1 MSDIQSD
8 GGAAT
13 IGTSASIP
21 SSLMQILMAD
31 DIVPGAMPSYEM
43 AKELYVAHPL
53 GAKMAEAPIEEAQ
66 SQEREIKIRA
76 DGVPEQ
82 DLIEAFN
89 REWMAIGKTG
99 ADEII
104 KGLMTTKRIYGI
116 ASLGVGATTRSGI
129 ELPTD
134 EPIPYDQLYELEAYF
149 NIWDPL
155 NTAGSLVLNQN
166 PNAADFQKPQ
176 YLRVSGKDYHS
187 SRAVI
192 ALNESPIYI
201 NWTNSAFGFVGRS
214 VYQRALFPL
223 KTYIQ
228 TMITDQAVAEKAA
241 LLVMK
246 MAAPGAVIDQRARN
260 WFGFKRQAL
269 KGAKTGNVIS
279 IGKDDSIESVDL
291 KNLRDAAEFSRN
303 NCIKNIAT
311 AAKMPASM
319 LYQETLTEG
328 FGEGSEDAKIIARFI
343 ARMRIEMNPAYRF
356 MDKIVQR
363 RAWSPEFYKII
374 QRRYAEYQRIP
385 YETAFY
391 EWSNAFTATWPNLLV
406 EPDSEKIKT
415 EDVITKAAIS
425 CVEVLA
431 PMLDPENKAKAAIW
445 LADVMNER
453 KLMFSSPLELDE
465 AAIAAY
471 IPPEPE
477 DEPHP
482 TVESSH
488 L

>member
-1 MSDIQSD
+1 MSDLNTD
-8 GGAAT
+8 GGVASV
-13 IGTSASIP
+13 GTGANIP

-43 AKELYVAHPL
+43 AKELYVSHPL

-76 DGVPEQ
+76 DGVPED

-89 REWMAIGKTG
+89 REWMAIGMTG

-104 KGLMTTKRIYGI
+104 KGLMTLKRVYGI
-116 ASLGVGATTRSGI
+116 ASLGVGARALSGVDFPTT
-129 ELPTD
+129 
-134 EPIPYDQLYELEAYF
+134 EPLPYDKLHELEVYF
-149 NIWDPL
+149 NTWDPL

-166 PNAADFQKPQ
+166 PNAADFQKPR
-176 YLRVSGKDYHS
+176 YLAVAGKEYHS

-192 ALNESPIYI
+192 ALNESPIFI

-214 VYQRALFPL
+214 VYQRALYPL

-246 MAAPGAVIDQRARN
+246 MKAPGSVIDQRARQ
-260 WFGFKRQAL
+260 WFGFKRQSL

-279 IGKDDSIESVDL
+279 IGIDENIESVDL

-319 LYQETLTEG
+319 IYQETLTEG
-328 FGEGSEDAKIIARFI
+328 FGEGSEDAKIIARYI
-343 ARMRIEMNPAYRF
+343 ARMRIEMNPAYKF
-356 MDKIVQR
+356 MDQIVMR
-363 RAWSPEFYKII
+363 RAWSPEFYKTL
-374 QRRYAEYQRIP
+374 QRKYADFQSIP

-391 EWSNAFTATWPNLLV
+391 EWKNAFTATWPNLLV
-406 EPDSEKIKT
+406 EPDSERIKSD
-415 EDVITKAAIS
+415 DVITKAAIS
-425 CVEVLA
+425 AVEVLG

-445 LADVMNER
+445 LASILNER
-453 KLMFSSPLELDE
+453 KLMFSAPLELDE
-465 AAIAAY
+465 DAIASY
-471 IPPEPE
+471 VPPEPE
-477 DEPHP
+477 SEPHP

>member
-1 MSDIQSD
+1 MSDLQTD

-13 IGTSASIP
+13 IGVGASIP

-31 DIVPGAMPSYEM
+31 DIVPGSMPSYEM

-53 GAKMAEAPIEEAQ
+53 GAKMVESPIEEAQ

-104 KGLMTTKRIYGI
+104 KGLMVTKRIYGI
-116 ASLGVGATTRSGI
+116 GSLGIGATTHAGV
-129 ELPTD
+129 ELPTN
-134 EPIPYDQLYELEAYF
+134 EPIPYDQLHALETYF
-149 NIWDPL
+149 NVWDPL

-176 YLRVSGKDYHS
+176 YLRVAGKDYHS

-246 MAAPGAVIDQRARN
+246 MAAPGAMIDQRSRS
-260 WFGFKRQAL
+260 WWGFKRQAL

-279 IGKDDSIESVDL
+279 IGPNDSIESVDL
-291 KNLRDAAEFSRN
+291 KNLKDAAEFSRN
-303 NCIKNIAT
+303 NAIKNIAT

-343 ARMRIEMNPAYRF
+343 NRMRVEMSPAYRF
-356 MDKIVQR
+356 MDDIVMR
-363 RAWSPEFYKII
+363 RAWSPEFYKTL
-374 QRRYAEYQRIP
+374 QRKYADYQRIP

-391 EWSNAFTATWPNLLV
+391 EWKNAFTATWPNLLI
-406 EPDSEKIKT
+406 EPESERVKT
-415 EDVITKAAIS
+415 DDVITKAAIS
-425 CVEVLA
+425 AVEVLN
-431 PMLDPENKAKAAIW
+431 PMLPPSEKARAAMW
-445 LADVMNER
+445 LADVLNER
-453 KLMFSSPLELDE
+453 KLMFSTPLELDE
-465 AAIAAY
+465 DAIAAFT
-471 IPPEPE
+471 PQPEA
-477 DEPHP
+477 EPKP
-482 TVESSH
+482 IVESSH

>member
-1 MSDIQSD
+1 MSDLNSD

-13 IGTSASIP
+13 IGTGASIP

-89 REWMAIGKTG
+89 REWMAIGRTG

-104 KGLMTTKRIYGI
+104 KALMTTKRIYGI
-116 ASLGVGATTRSGI
+116 ASLGVGAMTHSGI
-129 ELPTD
+129 ELSTS
-134 EPIPYDQLYELEAYF
+134 EPIPYDQLHELETYF

-176 YLRVSGKDYHS
+176 YLRVAGKDYHS

-246 MAAPGAVIDQRARN
+246 MAAPGSLIDQRSRT

-279 IGKDDSIESVDL
+279 IGPNDSIESVDL

-303 NCIKNIAT
+303 NAIKNIAT

-343 ARMRIEMNPAYRF
+343 NRMRVEMNPAYRF

-363 RAWSPEFYKII
+363 KAWSPEFYKTL
-374 QRRYAEYQRIP
+374 QRKYAEYQRIP

-391 EWSNAFTATWPNLLV
+391 EWSNAFTATWPNLLI
-406 EPDSEKIKT
+406 ESESERVKT
-415 EDVITKAAIS
+415 DDIITKAAIS
-425 CVEVLA
+425 CVEVLS
-431 PMLDPENKAKAAIW
+431 PLLPPSEKARAALW

-453 KLMFSSPLELDE
+453 KLMFSAPLELDE
-465 AAIAAY
+465 EAIASYEGPAQ
-471 IPPEPE
+471 E
-477 DEPHP
+477 EPHP

>member
-1 MSDIQSD
+1 MSDIETD

-13 IGTSASIP
+13 IGTGATVP

-31 DIVPGAMPSYEM
+31 DIVPGAMPSYEL
-43 AKELYVAHPL
+43 AKELYVSHPL

-76 DGVPEQ
+76 DGVPED
-82 DLIEAFN
+82 DLVDAFQ
-89 REWMAIGKTG
+89 REWMTIGKTG

-104 KGLMTTKRIYGI
+104 KGLMTQKRVYGI
-116 ASLGVGATTRSGI
+116 SSLGIGAQTRSGVD
-129 ELPTD
+129 LPTN
-134 EPIPYDQLYELEAYF
+134 EPIPYEQLHELETYF
-149 NIWDPL
+149 NVWDPL

-166 PNAADFQKPQ
+166 PNAPDFQKPQ
-176 YLRVSGKDYHS
+176 YIRVAGKDYHS

-201 NWTNSAFGFVGRS
+201 SWTNSAFGFVGRS
-214 VYQRALFPL
+214 VYQRALYPL

-246 MAAPGAVIDQRARN
+246 MKSPGSVIDQRARN

-279 IGKDDSIESVDL
+279 IGIDEGIESVDL
-291 KNLRDAAEFSRN
+291 KNLKDAAEFSRN
-303 NCIKNIAT
+303 NCIKNIST

-356 MDKIVQR
+356 MDRIVMR
-363 RAWSPEFYKII
+363 RAWSPEFYKTL
-374 QRRYAEYQRIP
+374 QRKYAEYQRIP

-391 EWSNAFTATWPNLLV
+391 EWQNAFTATWPNLLV

-431 PMLDPENKAKAAIW
+431 PLLDPVSKAKAAMW
-445 LADVMNER
+445 LADIMNER
-453 KLMFSSPLELDE
+453 KLMFSAPLELDE
-465 AAIAAY
+465 EAIASY
-471 IPPEPE
+471 VPPEPMA
-477 DEPHP
+477 EPHP

>member
-1 MSDIQSD
+1 MSDINTD
-8 GGAAT
+8 GDSGAAT

-31 DIVPGAMPSYEM
+31 DIVPGAMPSYEL
-43 AKELYVAHPL
+43 AKTLYVAHPL

-66 SQEREIKIRA
+66 SQEREIT
-76 DGVPEQ
+76 VPGGPED
-82 DLIEAFN
+82 DLVQAFK
-89 REWMAIGKTG
+89 REWAEIGKTG

-104 KGLMTTKRIYGI
+104 KGLMTLKRVYGI
-116 ASLGVGATTRSGI
+116 ASQGVGARALNGTDF
-129 ELPTD
+129 PTN
-134 EPIPYDQLYELEAYF
+134 EPLPYDKLHELEIYF
-149 NIWDPL
+149 NLWDPL
-155 NTAGSLVLNQN
+155 NTAGSLVLNQD
-166 PNAADFQKPQ
+166 PNAPDFQKPQ
-176 YLRVSGKDYHS
+176 YIRVAGKDYHS

-201 NWTNSAFGFVGRS
+201 EWTNSAFGFVGRS

-246 MAAPGAVIDQRARN
+246 MKSPGSVIDQRARQ

-279 IGKDDSIESVDL
+279 IGIDEDIQSVDL

-303 NCIKNIAT
+303 NCIKNIST

-343 ARMRIEMNPAYRF
+343 SRMRIEMNPAYKF
-356 MDKIVQR
+356 MDEIVMR
-363 RAWSPEFYKII
+363 RAWSPTFYETIK
-374 QRRYAEYQRIP
+374 RKYAEYQRIP

-391 EWSNAFTATWPNLLV
+391 EWKNAFTATWPNLLV
-406 EPDSEKIKT
+406 EPDSERVKT
-415 EDVITKAAIS
+415 DDVITKAAIS

-431 PMLDPENKAKAAIW
+431 PLLPPSEKARAALW
-445 LADVMNER
+445 LAEVMNER
-453 KLMFSSPLELDE
+453 KMMFSSPLELDE
-465 AAIAAY
+465 DAIANFV
-471 IPPEPE
+471 PPMPE
-477 DEPHP
+477 AEPHP

>member
-1 MSDIQSD
+1 MSDPLIDD
-8 GGAAT
+8 GGQASLG
-13 IGTSASIP
+13 IGASIP
-21 SSLMQILMAD
+21 SSLMKILMAD
-31 DIVPGAMPSYEM
+31 DIVPGAAPSYESC
-43 AKELYVAHPL
+43 KTLYSFHPL

-66 SQEREIKIRA
+66 SQEREITIPGA
-76 DGVPEQ
+76 PED
-82 DLIEAFN
+82 DLIAAFN
-89 REWMAIGKTG
+89 REWMAIGMTG

-104 KGLMTTKRIYGI
+104 KGLMTLKRVYGI
-116 ASLGVGATTRSGI
+116 ASLGVGGRFLNGDDFPTN
-129 ELPTD
+129 EPLP
-134 EPIPYDQLYELEAYF
+134 YERLHEMEVYF
-149 NIWDPL
+149 NTWDPL

-166 PNAADFQKPQ
+166 PNAPDFQKPQ

-201 NWTNSAFGFVGRS
+201 EWTNSAFGFVGRS
-214 VYQRALFPL
+214 VYQRALYPL
-223 KTYIQ
+223 KTYVQ

-246 MAAPGAVIDQRARN
+246 MKSPGSVIDQRARN
-260 WFGFKRQAL
+260 WLGLKRSAL

-279 IGKDDSIESVDL
+279 IGIDEGIESVDL

-343 ARMRIEMNPAYRF
+343 DRMRIEMNPAYRF
-356 MDKIVQR
+356 MDQVVMR
-363 RAWSPEFYKII
+363 RAWSPEFYKVM
-374 QRRYAEYQRIP
+374 QRKYAEYASVP

-391 EWSNAFTATWPNLLV
+391 EWKNSFTATWPNLLV
-406 EPDSEKIKT
+406 EPDSEKIKVDS
-415 EDVITKAAIS
+415 EILKAAIS
-425 CVEVLA
+425 AVEVLS
-431 PMLDPENKAKAAIW
+431 PLLPQSEKARAAIW
-445 LADVMNER
+445 LAETMNER

-465 AAIAAY
+465 DAIAAY
-471 IPPEPE
+471 EPVVPEA
-477 DEPHP
+477 EPKP

-488 L
+488 I

>member
-1 MSDIQSD
+1 MSDFNSDSD

-13 IGTSASIP
+13 VGISASVSP
-21 SSLMQILMAD
+21 LMLQMLTAD
-31 DIVPGAMPSYEM
+31 DIVPGSSPSYEL
-43 AKELYVAHPL
+43 AKLVYSYHPL

-66 SQEREIKIRA
+66 SQERDITIP
-76 DGVPEQ
+76 GGPEE
-82 DLIEAFN
+82 DLIPAFQ
-89 REWMAIGKTG
+89 REWSSIGKTG

-104 KGLMTTKRIYGI
+104 KGLMTLKRVYGI
-116 ASLGVGATTRSGI
+116 ASLGVGARTRDGQDF
-129 ELPTD
+129 PTN
-134 EPIPYDQLYELEAYF
+134 EPIPYERLHELELYF
-149 NIWDPL
+149 NLWDPL
-155 NTAGSLVLNQN
+155 NTAGSLTLNQD
-166 PNAADFQKPQ
+166 PNAPDFQKPQ
-176 YLRVSGKDYHS
+176 YIRVAGQEYHP
-187 SRAVI
+187 SRVVI
-192 ALNESPIYI
+192 ALNEAPIYI
-201 NWTNSAFGFVGRS
+201 EWTNSAFGFVGRS

-246 MAAPGAVIDQRARN
+246 MKSPGSVIDQRARQ

-279 IGKDDSIESVDL
+279 IGIDEGIESVDL

-303 NCIKNIAT
+303 NCIKNIST

-343 ARMRIEMNPAYRF
+343 ARIRIEMNPAYRF
-356 MDKIVQR
+356 MDEIVMR
-363 RAWSPEFYKII
+363 RAWNPDFYKVV
-374 QRRYAEYQRIP
+374 QGKYAEYQSVP

-391 EWSNAFTATWPNLLV
+391 EWKNAFTATWPNLLI
-406 EPDSEKIKT
+406 EPDHELVKVDDI
-415 EDVITKAAIS
+415 ITKAAIS
-425 CVEVLA
+425 AVEVLG
-431 PMLDPENKAKAAIW
+431 PMLDPENKARAAMW
-445 LADVMNER
+445 LAEILNER
-453 KLMFSSPLELDE
+453 KLMFSAPLELDE

-471 IPPEPE
+471 TPPQPE
-477 DEPHP
+477 AEPHP

>member
-1 MSDIQSD
+1 
-8 GGAAT
+8 
-13 IGTSASIP
+13 
-21 SSLMQILMAD
+21 MQILMAE
-31 DIVPGAMPSYEM
+31 DIVPGSSPSYEL
-43 AKELYVAHPL
+43 AKEIYVSHAL

-76 DGVPEQ
+76 DGVPED

-89 REWMAIGKTG
+89 REWMSIGMTG

-104 KGLMTTKRIYGI
+104 KGLMTLKRVYGI
-116 ASLGVGATTRSGI
+116 SSLGVGAQTFSGV
-129 ELPTD
+129 ELPAN
-134 EPIPYDQLYELEAYF
+134 EPVPYDKLHELEVYF
-149 NIWDPL
+149 NLWDPL

-166 PNAADFQKPQ
+166 PNAPDFQKPR
-176 YLRVSGKDYHS
+176 YLSVAGKQYHS

-192 ALNESPIYI
+192 ALNESPIFI

-246 MAAPGAVIDQRARN
+246 MQSPGSVIDQRARD
-260 WFGFKRQAL
+260 WFGFKRRAL

-279 IGKDDSIESVDL
+279 IGPQDSIESVDL

-343 ARMRIEMNPAYRF
+343 SRMRIEMNPAYRF
-356 MDKIVQR
+356 MDEIVMR
-363 RAWSPEFYKII
+363 RAWSPEFYKALG
-374 QRRYAEYQRIP
+374 RKYSDYQRIP

-391 EWSNAFTATWPNLLV
+391 EWKNGFTATWPNLLV
-406 EPDSEKIKT
+406 EPESERVKT
-415 EDVITKAAIS
+415 DDVITKAAIS

-431 PMLDPENKAKAAIW
+431 PMLDPENKAKAAMW
-445 LADVMNER
+445 LADIMNER
-453 KLMFSSPLELDE
+453 KLMFSAPLELDE
-465 AAIAAY
+465 DAIAAY
-471 IPPEPE
+471 TPPEPMA
-477 DEPHP
+477 EPHP

>member
-1 MSDIQSD
+1 MSDLNSD

-13 IGTSASIP
+13 IGTGASIP

-31 DIVPGAMPSYEM
+31 DIVPGAMPSYEL
-43 AKELYVAHPL
+43 AKTLYVAHPL

-66 SQEREIKIRA
+66 SQERTITIP
-76 DGVPEQ
+76 GGPED

-89 REWMAIGKTG
+89 REWMAIGMTG

-104 KGLMTTKRIYGI
+104 KGHQTLKRVYGI
-116 ASLGVGATTRSGI
+116 ASLGVGGSMPNGEEFPTN
-129 ELPTD
+129 EPLP
-134 EPIPYDQLYELEAYF
+134 YERLHEMDLYF
-149 NIWDPL
+149 NTWDPL
-155 NTAGSLVLNQN
+155 NTAGSLVMNQD
-166 PNAADFQKPQ
+166 PNAPDFQKPQ
-176 YLRVSGKDYHS
+176 YIRVAGKDYHS

-201 NWTNSAFGFVGRS
+201 EWTNSAFGFVGRS

-223 KTYIQ
+223 KTYVQ

-246 MAAPGAVIDQRARN
+246 MRSPGAVIDQRARQ
-260 WFGFKRQAL
+260 WFGFKRSTL

-279 IGKDDSIESVDL
+279 IGIDETIESIDL

-311 AAKMPASM
+311 AAKFPAAM

-328 FGEGSEDAKIIARFI
+328 FGEGTEDAKIIARFI
-343 ARMRIEMNPAYRF
+343 NRMRVEMQPDYRF
-356 MDKIVQR
+356 MDEIVMR
-363 RAWSPEFYKII
+363 RAWSPNFYKTI
-374 QRRYAEYQRIP
+374 QRKYAEYQNVS

-391 EWSNAFTATWPNLLV
+391 EWKNAFTATWPNLLV
-406 EPDSEKIKT
+406 EPDSKLVEVDDIVMKS
-415 EDVITKAAIS
+415 AIS
-425 CVEVLA
+425 LYEVA
-431 PMLDPENKAKAAIW
+431 SPQLDPENKARATIW
-445 LADVMNER
+445 LAEVANER
-453 KLMFSSPLELDE
+453 KKLFSTPLELDE
-465 AAIAAY
+465 EALAAY
-471 IPPEPE
+471 VPPEPVE
-477 DEPHP
+477 EPKP
-482 TVESSH
+482 NVESSN

>member
-1 MSDIQSD
+1 MSDIETD

-13 IGTSASIP
+13 IGTGATVP

-31 DIVPGAMPSYEM
+31 DIVPGAMPSYEL
-43 AKELYVAHPL
+43 AKELYVSHPL

-76 DGVPEQ
+76 DGVPED
-82 DLIEAFN
+82 DLVEAFQ
-89 REWMAIGKTG
+89 REWMAIGMTG

-104 KGLMTTKRIYGI
+104 KGLMTLKRVYGI
-116 ASLGVGATTRSGI
+116 ASLGIGGQFLNGNDYPTNEPLPYERLHEM
-129 ELPTD
+129 EL
-134 EPIPYDQLYELEAYF
+134 YF
-149 NIWDPL
+149 NVWDPL

-166 PNAADFQKPQ
+166 PNAPDFQKPQ
-176 YLRVSGKDYHS
+176 FLRVSGKDYHS

-201 NWTNSAFGFVGRS
+201 EWTNSAFGFVGRS

-241 LLVMK
+241 LLVAKMK
-246 MAAPGAVIDQRARN
+246 SPGSVIDQRARQ
-260 WFGFKRQAL
+260 WFGLKRQAI
-269 KGAKTGNVIS
+269 KGARTGNVVSMGIDESLES
-279 IGKDDSIESVDL
+279 IDL

-356 MDKIVQR
+356 MDRIVMR
-363 RAWSPEFYKII
+363 RAWSPEFYKTL
-374 QRRYAEYQRIP
+374 QRKYAEYQRIP

-391 EWSNAFTATWPNLLV
+391 EWQNAFTATWPNLLV
-406 EPDSEKIKT
+406 EPDSELVKV

-425 CVEVLA
+425 AVEVLG
-431 PMLDPENKAKAAIW
+431 PMLDPENKAKAAMW
-445 LADVMNER
+445 LADVLNER
-453 KLMFSSPLELDE
+453 KLMFSAPLELDE
-465 AAIAAY
+465 AAIASY
-471 IPPEPE
+471 VPPEPIS
-477 DEPHP
+477 EPHP

>member
-1 MSDIQSD
+1 MSDFNDD

-13 IGTSASIP
+13 IGTGASIP

-31 DIVPGAMPSYEM
+31 DIVPGSMPSYEM
-43 AKELYVAHPL
+43 AKTLYVAHPL

-66 SQEREIKIRA
+66 SQEREITIP
-76 DGVPEQ
+76 GGPED
-82 DLIEAFN
+82 DLKEAFN
-89 REWMAIGKTG
+89 REWMAIGMTG

-104 KGLMTTKRIYGI
+104 KGHQTLKRVYGI
-116 ASLGVGATTRSGI
+116 ASLGVGGKFLNGD
-129 ELPTD
+129 ELPTT
-134 EPIPYDQLYELEAYF
+134 EPLPYNRLHEMELYF
-149 NIWDPL
+149 NVWDPL
-155 NTAGSLVLNQN
+155 NTAGSLTLNQD
-166 PNAADFQKPQ
+166 PNAPDFQKPQ
-176 YLRVSGKDYHS
+176 YIRVSGKDYHS

-192 ALNESPIYI
+192 ALNESPVYI
-201 NWTNSAFGFVGRS
+201 EWTNSAFGFVGRS

-246 MAAPGAVIDQRARN
+246 MKSPGSVIDQRARQ

-279 IGKDDSIESVDL
+279 IGIDEGIESVDL

-303 NCIKNIAT
+303 NCIKNIST

-343 ARMRIEMNPAYRF
+343 DWMRIEMQPDYRF
-356 MDKIVQR
+356 MDEIVMR
-363 RAWSPEFYKII
+363 RAWSPAFYRII
-374 QRRYAEYQRIP
+374 QRKYAEYQRIP

-391 EWSNAFTATWPNLLV
+391 EWKNAFTAKWPNLLV
-406 EPDSEKIKT
+406 EPESEMVKIDDIVMKS
-415 EDVITKAAIS
+415 AIS
-425 CVEVLA
+425 LYEVA
-431 PMLDPENKAKAAIW
+431 VPNLDPINKAKATVW
-445 LADVMNER
+445 LAEVAGER
-453 KLMFSSPLELDE
+453 KKLFSTPLEIDE
-465 AAIAAY
+465 DALASY
-471 IPPEPE
+471 VPPEPVT
-477 DEPHP
+477 EPKP
-482 TVESSH
+482 EVESSH
-488 L
+488 E

>member
-1 MSDIQSD
+1 MSDFNDD

-13 IGTSASIP
+13 IGTGASIP

-43 AKELYVAHPL
+43 AKTLYVAHPL

-66 SQEREIKIRA
+66 SQEREITIP
-76 DGVPEQ
+76 GGPED
-82 DLIEAFN
+82 DLKEAFN

-104 KGLMTTKRIYGI
+104 KGHQTLKRVYGI
-116 ASLGVGATTRSGI
+116 ASLGVGGKFLNGD
-129 ELPTD
+129 ELPTTD
-134 EPIPYDQLYELEAYF
+134 PLPYDRLHEMELDF
-149 NIWDPL
+149 KIWDPL
-155 NTAGSLVLNQN
+155 NTAGSLTLNQD
-166 PNAADFQKPQ
+166 PNAPDFQKPQ
-176 YLRVSGKDYHS
+176 HIRVAGKDYHF

-192 ALNESPIYI
+192 ALNESPVYI
-201 NWTNSAFGFVGRS
+201 EWTNSAFGFVGRS

-246 MAAPGAVIDQRARN
+246 MKSPGSVIDQRARQ

-279 IGKDDSIESVDL
+279 IGIDENIESVDL

-303 NCIKNIAT
+303 NCIKNIST

-343 ARMRIEMNPAYRF
+343 DRMRIEMNPDYRF
-356 MDKIVQR
+356 MDEIVMR

-374 QRRYAEYQRIP
+374 QRKYAEYLTVP

-391 EWSNAFTATWPNLLV
+391 EWKNAFTAKWPNLLV
-406 EPDSEKIKT
+406 EPDSEKAKID
-415 EDVITKAAIS
+415 DVVMKSAIS
-425 CVEVLA
+425 LYEVVS
-431 PMLDPENKAKAAIW
+431 PQLDQPNKARATIW
-445 LADVMNER
+445 LAEVANER
-453 KLMFSSPLELDE
+453 KNLFSNPLELDE
-465 AAIAAY
+465 EALAAY
-471 IPPEPE
+471 VPPEPVT
-477 DEPHP
+477 EPKP
-482 TVESSH
+482 EVESSH
-488 L
+488 E

>member
-1 MSDIQSD
+1 MSDPTIDD
-8 GGAAT
+8 GGQAT
-13 IGTSASIP
+13 LGLGASVP
-21 SSLMQILMAD
+21 SSLMRVLTCD
-31 DIVPGAMPSYEM
+31 DIVPGSAPSYET
-43 AKELYVAHPL
+43 AKTIYSFHPL

-66 SQEREIKIRA
+66 SQEREITIP
-76 DGVPEQ
+76 GGPED
-82 DLIEAFN
+82 DLKQAFQ
-89 REWMAIGKTG
+89 REWMSIGMTG

-104 KGLMTTKRIYGI
+104 KGLMTLKRVYGI
-116 ASLGVGATTRSGI
+116 ASLGVGGKFLNG
-129 ELPTD
+129 EDFPTN
-134 EPIPYDQLYELEAYF
+134 EPLPYDRLHEMEVYF
-149 NIWDPL
+149 NTWDPL

-166 PNAADFQKPQ
+166 PNAPDFQKPQ

-201 NWTNSAFGFVGRS
+201 EWTNSAFGFVGRS
-214 VYQRALFPL
+214 VYQRALYPL

-246 MAAPGAVIDQRARN
+246 MKSPGAVIDQRARQ
-260 WFGFKRQAL
+260 WWVFKRQAL

-279 IGKDDSIESVDL
+279 IGIDENIESVDL

-343 ARMRIEMNPAYRF
+343 DRMRIEMTPAYRF
-356 MDKIVQR
+356 MDEIVMR
-363 RAWSPEFYKII
+363 RAWSPKFYETI
-374 QRRYAEYQRIP
+374 QRKYPEYQSVP

-391 EWSNAFTATWPNLLV
+391 DWKNAFTATWPNLLV
-406 EPDSEKIKT
+406 EPDHEKIKSD
-415 EDVITKAAIS
+415 DVITKAAIS
-425 CVEVLA
+425 AVEVLA

-445 LADVMNER
+445 LADILNER
-453 KLMFSSPLELDE
+453 KLMFSTPLELDE
-465 AAIAAY
+465 EAIANY
-471 IPPEPE
+471 VPPTPLA
-477 DEPHP
+477 EPHP

>member
-1 MSDIQSD
+1 MSDLNTDS
-8 GGAAT
+8 GAAT
-13 IGTSASIP
+13 ISSSASVP
-21 SSLMQILMAD
+21 SSLMRILMCD
-31 DIVPGAMPSYEM
+31 DIEPGSPPSYEM
-43 AKELYVAHPL
+43 AKEIYTGHPL

-76 DGVPEQ
+76 DGVPED

-89 REWMAIGKTG
+89 REWTSIGMTG

-104 KGLMTTKRIYGI
+104 KGLMTLKRVYGI
-116 ASLGVGATTRSGI
+116 ASLGVGARALNGEEFPTTDP
-129 ELPTD
+129 L
-134 EPIPYDQLYELEAYF
+134 PYDKLHDLEVYF
-149 NIWDPL
+149 NTWDPL
-155 NTAGSLVLNQN
+155 NTAGSLVLNQD
-166 PNAADFQKPQ
+166 PNASDFQKPKF
-176 YLRVSGKDYHS
+176 LRVSGKNYHS

-201 NWTNSAFGFVGRS
+201 EWTNSAFGFVGRS

-246 MAAPGAVIDQRARN
+246 LKAPGSVIDQRART
-260 WFGFKRQAL
+260 WFGFKRQQL
-269 KGAKTGNVIS
+269 KGAKTGNVLS
-279 IGKDDSIESVDL
+279 IGIDESVESIDL

-343 ARMRIEMNPAYRF
+343 QRMRIEMNPAYRF
-356 MDKIVQR
+356 MDEIVMR
-363 RAWSPEFYKII
+363 RAWSPKFYETL
-374 QRRYAEYQRIP
+374 QRKYVEYQRIP

-391 EWSNAFTATWPNLLV
+391 EWKNAFTATWPNLLI
-406 EPDSEKIKT
+406 EPESERIKS
-415 EDVITKAAIS
+415 DDIITKAAIS

-431 PMLDPENKAKAAIW
+431 PLLPPSEKARAALW
-445 LADVMNER
+445 LADIMNER
-453 KLMFSSPLELDE
+453 NLMFSAPLELDE
-465 AAIAAY
+465 EAIRNYEGPAL
-471 IPPEPE
+471 E
-477 DEPHP
+477 EPHP